1 MENLLSGKRFSFT
14 EKNLHEIEIRP
25 ATDIA
30 FISLR
35 DYYKDLNE
43 IMAETKTSRLVV
55 TRYAKF
61 LGVTPPRK
69 YRTLED
75 IFAELN

>member
-43 IMAETKTSRLVV
+43 IMAETKT
-55 TRYAKF
+55 
-61 LGVTPPRK
+61 
-69 YRTLED
+69 
-75 IFAELN
+75 